1 MRSACRATLEAS
13 DVFRA
18 VPRHSECAA
27 LASREN
33 VSHLR
38 CVLHIVAHGRTCVGL
53 LVRTNFFFSI
63 FFSNLVT
70 LVSTALPR
78 VGVERPNGSYVAR
91 TLKRVGR
98 VISCRSQTNVT
109 GDRHALTE
117 HQLHGYEWRKED
129 SVFSSRFTCKP

>member
-1 MRSACRATLEAS
+1 MRIAHCRA
-13 DVFRA
+13 
-18 VPRHSECAA
+18 
-27 LASREN
+27 
-33 VSHLR
+33 
-38 CVLHIVAHGRTCVGL
+38 
-53 LVRTNFFFSI
+53 RTNVRRTACKDKLFFPI